1 MGTKNTKSW
10 QLREEAK
17 QIELELK
24 IFLHMINKIKE
35 ELKKDDK

>member
-1 MGTKNTKSW
+1 MKTKSQ

-24 IFLHMINKIKE
+24 IILHIINKTKE
-35 ELKKDDK
+35 ELKKDGK